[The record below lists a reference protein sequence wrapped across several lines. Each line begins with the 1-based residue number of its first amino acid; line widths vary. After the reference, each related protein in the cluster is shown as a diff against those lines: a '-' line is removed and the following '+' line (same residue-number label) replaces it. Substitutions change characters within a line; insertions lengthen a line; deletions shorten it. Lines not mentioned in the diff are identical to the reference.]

1 MPNLIGSDLEFVG
14 GARIGGLPPAI
25 APGQAATFEQLGGGG
40 SAPIES
46 AIVSLPAQQQNL
58 ETTIVRLGTLPTQSI
73 RAWLGSTADNEIALL
88 EGVSVMAECQ
98 TNAITIVLDC
108 RYFESGDIKINY
120 QVI

>member
-1 MPNLIGSDLEFVG
+1 MPNLVGSDLQFVG

-40 SAPIES
+40 SAPVES
-46 AIVSLPAQQQNL
+46 AIVNLPTQKQSL
-58 ETTIVRLGTLPTQSI
+58 ETTIARPGTLPTQNV
-73 RAWLGSTADNEIALL
+73 RAWLGSTADNEIAML
-88 EGVSVMAECQ
+88 EGVNVMAECQ
-98 TNAITIVLDC
+98 TDVITIVLDC